1 MRWDCLP
8 GSRDLGINVLD
19 TASAYLLSEE
29 RIGKAVADRRGEF
42 FLASKCGEYSN
53 YEEQTTGYDFS
64 YEAVSASI
72 DNSLKLLQTD
82 VIDLMQIHFGPEQQK
97 VIDDGECVRAM
108 LDAKAAGKIRFLGAS
123 CEGDIARQCIESGD
137 FDVMQMNYSLLD
149 MSNDDNIKLCREKGI
164 GVFVKTGLG
173 RGKLTPKVLT
183 EVDSLQGEEKRKIQA
198 LLDLCNHDG
207 DLLMAVAIQF
217 LHSTSGVSSVL
228 LGSKSL
234 EVRLHDGR
242 NSVPPF
248 VQIGACCLPGLGRAS
263 FFTMLTLRLPA
274 CFAALTVAARCP
286 QSPPC

>member
-1 MRWDCLP
+1 VRPLGCCCALAC
-8 GSRDLGINVLD
+8 RDLGINVLD

-29 RIGKAVADRRGEF
+29 RIGKAAAARRGEY

-53 YEEQTTGYDFS
+53 YAEQTTAYDFS

-82 VIDLMQIHFGPEQQK
+82 VIDLMQIHFGPDQQK

-149 MSNDDNIKLCREKGI
+149 MSNDPNIALCREKGI

-183 EVDSLQGEEKRKIQA
+183 ELDTLQGDEKRKVEA
-198 LLDLCNHDG
+198 LLDICHHDG

-217 LHSTSGVSSVL
+217 LYATAGVSSVL

-234 EVRLHDGR
+234 QVR
-242 NSVPPF
+242 F
-248 VQIGACCLPGLGRAS
+248 
-263 FFTMLTLRLPA
+263 
-274 CFAALTVAARCP
+274 
-286 QSPPC
+286 